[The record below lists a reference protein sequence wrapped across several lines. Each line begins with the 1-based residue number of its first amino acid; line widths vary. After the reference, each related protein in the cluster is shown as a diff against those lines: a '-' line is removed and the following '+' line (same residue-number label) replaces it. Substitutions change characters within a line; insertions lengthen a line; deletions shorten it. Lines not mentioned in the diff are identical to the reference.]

1 MKREKKTKRKTS
13 AIKLCDIR
21 AGRPCQAMPG
31 HARAC
36 QAMPGYARPGQ
47 TRPGHAR
54 PDQTRPANRSS
65 KQGSKLPKLRRKQS
79 PVNVV
84 PYGPP
89 PPLHP
94 FPCLRTGVI
103 DGCPSLQRSHVPRL
117 GNRQLRYRHVSVS
130 YTDYSC
136 FLISLQI
143 VIVRNANI
151 SRVLREAGIKEE
163 GREKF
168 RKIYE
173 TLGHFG
179 AQREN
184 GRREP

>member
-1 MKREKKTKRKTS
+1 
-13 AIKLCDIR
+13 
-21 AGRPCQAMPG
+21 MPG

-36 QAMPGYARPGQ
+36 QAIPGQARPCHA
-47 TRPGHAR
+47 RPGHAR
-54 PDQTRPANRSS
+54 PDQTRPDQTSQP
-65 KQGSKLPKLRRKQS
+65 KQQTRKQASKASEKAVSCERRALRASSSSSSSSSSS
-79 PVNVV
+79 PL
-84 PYGPP
+84 

-117 GNRQLRYRHVSVS
+117 GNRQLRYWHRM
-130 YTDYSC
+130 
-136 FLISLQI
+136 SLLYGEL
-143 VIVRNANI
+143 VNEKCVERRTEGF
-151 SRVLREAGIKEE
+151 SRVLREAGIKEG